1 MAHYQ
6 HHHIHKYH
14 VGLTIQHH
22 EKNRGKE
29 EYQKTFPL
37 IKIRMA
43 AREQFSSRNNHE
55 TRAWSFFIILRPL
68 PTLGVISSKQ

>member
-22 EKNRGKE
+22 EKNRGEE

-55 TRAWSFFIILRPL
+55 TRALVVLYHFTPIAYF
-68 PTLGVISSKQ
+68 GGNF